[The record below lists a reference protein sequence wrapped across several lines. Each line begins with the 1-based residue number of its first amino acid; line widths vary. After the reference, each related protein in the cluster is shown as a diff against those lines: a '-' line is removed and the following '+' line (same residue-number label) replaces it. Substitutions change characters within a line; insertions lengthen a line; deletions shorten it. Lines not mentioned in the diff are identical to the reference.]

1 MIAVR
6 EIVGDAS
13 EARFE
18 GRTTDKLPVAWS
30 DAAKSRLRLRTEAGE
45 DIGISLP
52 RGTYLRHGAVV
63 ADNGERIIVVERER
77 EEALIARFS
86 PELPA
91 EAVVAAAIRLGHV
104 FGNQHVP
111 IEVEGIEVRVPITTS
126 RQIVA
131 ETVEGLEL
139 TGVSFEFMQARLGRE
154 RPLSRQS
161 HVH

>member
-13 EARFE
+13 EARFA
-18 GRTTDKLPVAWS
+18 GRTTDKLQVAWS
-30 DAAKSRLRLRTEAGE
+30 DAGKSRLRLRTEAG
-45 DIGISLP
+45 DDVGISLR

-63 ADNGERIIVVERER
+63 ADNGERIIVVERES

-91 EAVVAAAIRLGHV
+91 EAIVAAATRLGHA

-111 IEVEGIEVRVPITTS
+111 IEVEGIEARIPITTS

-131 ETVEGLEL
+131 DTVNALEL
-139 TGVSFEFMQARLGRE
+139 TGVSCEFVQARLGCE
-154 RPLSRQS
+154 QPLSGGS
-161 HVH
+161 HAH